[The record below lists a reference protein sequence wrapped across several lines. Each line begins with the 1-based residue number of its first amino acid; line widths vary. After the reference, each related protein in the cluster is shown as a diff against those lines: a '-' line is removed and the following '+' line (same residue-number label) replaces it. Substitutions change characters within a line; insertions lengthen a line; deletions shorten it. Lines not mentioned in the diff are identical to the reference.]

1 MASQIQDDDSV
12 HEEDDDLGI
21 VHSKWMKGKAC
32 FWPPDSRS
40 AEQLAKSA
48 SSPTSDWQL
57 VPCTQLQSF
66 STYEQARKKLRRAED
81 TSDLESEMDLGRG
94 KRKKKQRRD
103 CSSSPEVTVRAP
115 PAPCSMLRKASGSCQ
130 SATEYRNNQRASGP
144 STALCADAYDSETD
158 CVSVHSQ
165 ASTFSQQLRTAG
177 RRPFHSTL
185 HCHTRDSSLPTI
197 DGDTSVEFRD
207 VHVRVAD
214 KRDRYG
220 TKAYQTQSSSKQS
233 SSAHLLTS
241 RGDGIR
247 NNLYLEASEHN
258 GGANRDARSAHRQ
271 IGCPEQDC
279 QQFTQATVAPHLS
292 KQLLRLL
299 QTILLRIEHQGTQL
313 DAIVAKLSCGAL
325 EAREDLLEGPIS
337 DIEEFEKFNQD
348 LSQSINMKA
357 KVMQELSGVGGSNTS
372 TATRRILEALLTQ
385 EVAVQY
391 SWLGQKGKKKFASLP
406 VCQLIYK
413 AVKRMI
419 SSENNKSIEDIIK
432 TWLRHAGEKLHKRR
446 TNSNSQAVDEPVTDD
461 DMA

>member
-12 HEEDDDLGI
+12 HGNRFILVKFPEEDDDLGI

-247 NNLYLEASEHN
+247 NNLYL
-258 GGANRDARSAHRQ
+258 
-271 IGCPEQDC
+271 
-279 QQFTQATVAPHLS
+279 S